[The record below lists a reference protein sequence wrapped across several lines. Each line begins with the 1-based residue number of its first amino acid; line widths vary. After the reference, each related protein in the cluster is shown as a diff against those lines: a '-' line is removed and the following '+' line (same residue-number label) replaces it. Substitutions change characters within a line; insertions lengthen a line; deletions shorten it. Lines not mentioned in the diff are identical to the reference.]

1 MKNKWKSIRLGAMLF
16 ALPVVATA
24 AASANQW
31 MIENA
36 PIAVSSD
43 VAATFDSIN
52 VQRNH
57 TISLN
62 DSGNV
67 EGRLATIESGSKAN
81 GLADLQVFLIQDG

>member
-16 ALPVVATA
+16 ALPIVATA

-43 VAATFDSIN
+43 IATTFDSIN
-52 VQRNH
+52 VKRNH

-62 DSGNV
+62 AVSYTH
-67 EGRLATIESGSKAN
+67 LTLPTICS
-81 GLADLQVFLIQDG
+81 V

>member
-16 ALPVVATA
+16 ALPIVATA

-36 PIAVSSD
+36 PIVTSSD
-43 VAATFDSIN
+43 IATTFDSIN
-52 VQRNH
+52 VKRNH
-57 TISLN
+57 TIALN

-67 EGRLATIESGSKAN
+67 EGRLATIESDSRAVSYTH
-81 GLADLQVFLIQDG
+81 LTLPTIYSV